1 MKPMTHSA
9 ELAEPLDLGRLQTIL
24 QRAHGLRLACVGDL
38 MLDRYVYGDVSRIS
52 PEAPIPV
59 LRARRTVAMPGGV
72 GNVARNVAALGGVA
86 LLGGIAG
93 ADPAGRELS
102 GIVEAEGR
110 IVDFIDRSSGTPTI
124 VKTRYVSGGQQLM
137 RLDEEEVAVGAF
149 ERDDV
154 FSGASAI
161 LLSDYAKGVVTERL
175 IRSALRAAS
184 EAGIPVI
191 VDPKGR
197 DFARYGAV
205 DVIKPNASELAG
217 ATGLP
222 VETDA
227 EIEAALTALLAATTA
242 RTIVVTRAGKGMSLM
257 RRGGPA
263 THFPGR
269 AREVYDVSGAGDT
282 GLAALGLALGVGASL
297 EQAVQLAILASGVV
311 VGKSGTAVVTPA
323 ELIEAEMSQHA
334 GAALAK
340 VTALDDLAAEVE
352 SWRRQGLKVG
362 FTNGC
367 FDILHRGHVAYLA
380 QARSWCDRLVVAL
393 NTDASVRKLK
403 GEGRPVNDLDS
414 RAVVIGGLAS
424 VDRVTSFDDPTPI
437 RLIERL
443 RPDVLIKGADYTR
456 EGVVG
461 GDLVESWG
469 GEVRLAEFAD
479 GYSTSRTIAKMTES
493 ALGEAG

>member
-1 MKPMTHSA
+1 MTDA
-9 ELAEPLDLGRLQTIL
+9 NLDLGGLQALLDKARGLTI
-24 QRAHGLRLACVGDL
+24 ACVGDL
-38 MLDRYVYGDVSRIS
+38 MLDRYVYGEVSRIS

-59 LRARRTVAMPGGV
+59 LRARRMVAMPGGV
-72 GNVARNVAALGGVA
+72 GNVARNVAALGATARLGGVA
-86 LLGGIAG
+86 GDDAPGT
-93 ADPAGRELS
+93 ELAS
-102 GIVEAEGR
+102 LVSAEDR
-110 IVDFIDRSSGTPTI
+110 IEDFIARTAAGGTI

-137 RLDEEEVAVGAF
+137 RLDEEEPVVGAF

-154 FSGASAI
+154 FSNTSAI

-175 IRSALRAAS
+175 IRSALWQAQN
-184 EAGIPVI
+184 AGVPVI

-227 EIEAALTALLAATTA
+227 QVEAALTALLEATTA
-242 RTIVVTRAGKGMSLM
+242 KAIVVTRAGKGMSLM
-257 RRGGPA
+257 RRGGPVR
-263 THFPGR
+263 HFPGR
-269 AREVYDVSGAGDT
+269 AREVFDVSGAGDT
-282 GLAALGLALGVGASL
+282 GLAALGLALGAGASL
-297 EQAVQLAILASGVV
+297 DQAVQLAILASGVV

-323 ELIEAEMSQHA
+323 ELIEAEVSQHA

-340 VTALDDLAAEVE
+340 VTGLDDLATEVE
-352 SWRRQGLKVG
+352 AWRAQGLKIG

-393 NTDASVRKLK
+393 NTDASVRALK

-424 VDRVTSFDDPTPI
+424 VDRVTAFEDPTPI

-456 EGVVG
+456 DGVVG

-469 GEVRLAEFAD
+469 GEVRLASFTD
-479 GYSTSRTIAKMTES
+479 GFSTTKTIETMKGS
-493 ALGEAG
+493 A

>member
-1 MKPMTHSA
+1 MDDRA
-9 ELAEPLDLGRLQTIL
+9 LDLGTLQSLLDRARGQTI
-24 QRAHGLRLACVGDL
+24 ACVGDV
-38 MLDRYVYGDVSRIS
+38 MLDRYVYGEVSRIS
-52 PEAPIPV
+52 PEGPIPV
-59 LRARRTVAMPGGV
+59 LKMGRAVSMPGGV
-72 GNVARNVAALGGVA
+72 GNVARNVAALGGQARLGA
-86 LLGGIAG
+86 LAG
-93 ADPAGRELS
+93 DDPAGHELR
-102 GIVEAEGR
+102 GLVRAEER
-110 IVDFIDRSSGTPTI
+110 IADFIDRPDGVRTT
-124 VKTRYVSGGQQLM
+124 VKTRFVSGGQQLL
-137 RLDEEEVAVGAF
+137 RLDEEDVAAGVF

-175 IRSALRAAS
+175 IRSALWAAQS
-184 EAGIPVI
+184 SGAPVI

-222 VETDA
+222 VDTDA
-227 EIEAALTALLAATTA
+227 DIEAALAAALEATTA
-242 RTIVVTRAGKGMSLM
+242 KAIVVTRAGKGMSLA
-257 RRGGPA
+257 RRGGGVS
-263 THFPGR
+263 HFPGR
-269 AREVYDVSGAGDT
+269 AREVFDVSGAGDT
-282 GLAALGLALGVGASL
+282 GLAALGLALGAGASL

-311 VGKSGTAVVTPA
+311 VGKSGTAVVTPG

-334 GAALAK
+334 SLAHAK
-340 VTALDDLAAEVE
+340 VTPVDELAAEVDA
-352 SWRRQGLKVG
+352 WRALGLKIG

-393 NTDASVRKLK
+393 NTDASVTRLK

-437 RLIERL
+437 ALIERL
-443 RPDVLIKGADYTR
+443 RPDVLIKGSDYTR

-469 GEVRLAEFAD
+469 GEVRLADFRD
-479 GYSTSRTIAKMTES
+479 GYSTTRTIEKMTGG
-493 ALGEAG
+493 AA

>member
-1 MKPMTHSA
+1 MADRS
-9 ELAEPLDLGRLQTIL
+9 LDLGALQSLLDRARGLTI
-24 QRAHGLRLACVGDL
+24 ACVGDL
-38 MLDRYVYGDVSRIS
+38 MLDRYVYGEVSRIS

-59 LRARRTVAMPGGV
+59 LRSRRTVSMPGGV
-72 GNVARNVAALGGVA
+72 GNVARNVAALGGLA
-86 LLGGIAG
+86 RLGGVVGVDAAGDELARLIA
-93 ADPAGRELS
+93 AEDRIEDVLARSDAAG
-102 GIVEAEGR
+102 
-110 IVDFIDRSSGTPTI
+110 TI

-137 RLDEEEVAVGAF
+137 RLDEEDGAASAF
-149 ERDDV
+149 DRDDV

-161 LLSDYAKGVVTERL
+161 LLSDYAKGVVTDRL
-175 IRSALRAAS
+175 AAAALDQARRTGAV
-184 EAGIPVI
+184 VI

-205 DVIKPNASELAG
+205 DLIKPNASELAG

-227 EIEAALTALLAATTA
+227 EIEAALEALLAATTA
-242 RTIVVTRAGKGMSLM
+242 KAVVVTRAGKGMSLM
-257 RRGGPA
+257 RRGEA
-263 THFPGR
+263 AQHFPGR
-269 AREVYDVSGAGDT
+269 AREVFDVSGAGDT
-282 GLAALGLALGVGASL
+282 GLAALGLALGAGASL

-311 VGKSGTAVVTPA
+311 VGKSGTAVVRPA

-340 VTALDDLAAEVE
+340 VTALEDLAAEVE
-352 SWRRQGLKVG
+352 TWRRQGLKIG

-380 QARSWCDRLVVAL
+380 QARSWCDRLIVAL

-403 GEGRPVNDLDS
+403 GDGRPVNDLDS

-424 VDRVTSFDDPTPI
+424 VDRVTAFDDPTPLA
-437 RLIERL
+437 LIERL

-469 GEVRLAEFAD
+469 GEVRLAAFAD
-479 GYSTSRTIAKMTES
+479 GYSTTGTIARMTES
-493 ALGEAG
+493 AQTSASLGEAG

>member
-1 MKPMTHSA
+1 MADTH
-9 ELAEPLDLGRLQTIL
+9 LDLGGLQALLEKARGLTI
-24 QRAHGLRLACVGDL
+24 ACVGDL
-38 MLDRYVYGDVSRIS
+38 MLDRYVYGEVSRIS

-72 GNVARNVAALGGVA
+72 GNVARNVAALGATARLGGVA
-86 LLGGIAG
+86 GEDGPG
-93 ADPAGRELS
+93 AELAS
-102 GIVEAEGR
+102 LVAAEGR
-110 IVDFIDRSSGTPTI
+110 IEDFIARTAAGGTI
-124 VKTRYVSGGQQLM
+124 VKTRYVSSGQQLM
-137 RLDEEEVAVGAF
+137 RLDEEEPVVGAF

-154 FSGASAI
+154 FSDTSAI

-175 IRSALRAAS
+175 IRSALWQAQN
-184 EAGIPVI
+184 AGVPVI

-227 EIEAALTALLAATTA
+227 EVEAALAALLEATSA
-242 RTIVVTRAGKGMSLM
+242 KAIVVTRAGKGMSLM
-257 RRGGPA
+257 RRGGPVR
-263 THFPGR
+263 HFPGR
-269 AREVYDVSGAGDT
+269 AREVFDVSGAGDT
-282 GLAALGLALGVGASL
+282 GLAALGLALGAGASL

-323 ELIEAEMSQHA
+323 ELIEAEMTQHA

-352 SWRRQGLKVG
+352 GWRAQGLTVG

-393 NTDASVRKLK
+393 NTDASVRALK

-456 EGVVG
+456 DGVVG
-461 GDLVESWG
+461 GDLIESWG
-469 GEVRLAEFAD
+469 GEVRLAAFTD
-479 GYSTSRTIAKMTES
+479 GFSTTKTIETMKGS
-493 ALGEAG
+493 A

>member
-1 MKPMTHSA
+1 MVAPG
-9 ELAEPLDLGRLQTIL
+9 LDLTRLQTL
-24 QRAHGLRLACVGDL
+24 LESARGLALACVGDL

-72 GNVARNVAALGGVA
+72 GNVARNVAALGGTA
-86 LLGGIAG
+86 RLGGVAGEDAAG
-93 ADPAGRELS
+93 AELTAL
-102 GIVEAEGR
+102 VAAEAR
-110 IVDFIDRSSGTPTI
+110 IEDFIARSRAAGTI

-137 RLDEEEVAVGAF
+137 RLDEEELLVSAF

-154 FSGASAI
+154 FSGTSAI
-161 LLSDYAKGVVTERL
+161 LLSDYGKGVVSERL
-175 IRSALRAAS
+175 IRSAVWQAQN
-184 EAGIPVI
+184 AGIPVI

-222 VETDA
+222 VDSDA
-227 EIEAALTALLAATTA
+227 EIEAALEALLAATTA
-242 RTIVVTRAGKGMSLM
+242 KAIVVTRAGKGMSLM
-257 RRGGPA
+257 RRGEPA
-263 THFPGR
+263 QHFPGR
-269 AREVYDVSGAGDT
+269 AREVFDVSGAGDT
-282 GLAALGLALGVGASL
+282 GLAALGLALGAGASL

-323 ELIEAEMSQHA
+323 ELIEAEVSQHA
-334 GAALAK
+334 GTALVK

-352 SWRRQGLKVG
+352 GWHRQGLKVG

-367 FDILHRGHVAYLA
+367 FDVLHRGHVAYLA

-393 NTDASVRKLK
+393 NSDASVRTLK
-403 GEGRPVNDLDS
+403 GDGRPVNDLES

-424 VDRVTSFDDPTPI
+424 VDRVTAFDDPTPL

-456 EGVVG
+456 ETVVG
-461 GDLVESWG
+461 ADLVASWG
-469 GEVRLAEFAD
+469 GEVRLAAFTD
-479 GYSTSRTIAKMTES
+479 GFSTTRTLERIA
-493 ALGEAG
+493 AR

>member
-1 MKPMTHSA
+1 
-9 ELAEPLDLGRLQTIL
+9 
-24 QRAHGLRLACVGDL
+24 
-38 MLDRYVYGDVSRIS
+38 
-52 PEAPIPV
+52 
-59 LRARRTVAMPGGV
+59 
-72 GNVARNVAALGGVA
+72 
-86 LLGGIAG
+86 
-93 ADPAGRELS
+93 
-102 GIVEAEGR
+102 
-110 IVDFIDRSSGTPTI
+110 
-124 VKTRYVSGGQQLM
+124 M
-137 RLDEEEVAVGAF
+137 RLDEEEPVVGAV

-154 FSGASAI
+154 FSKASAI

-175 IRSALRAAS
+175 IRSALWQAQN
-184 EAGIPVI
+184 AGVPVI

-227 EIEAALTALLAATTA
+227 EVEAALTALLEATTA
-242 RTIVVTRAGKGMSLM
+242 KAIVVTRAGKGMSLM
-257 RRGGPA
+257 RRGGPVR
-263 THFPGR
+263 HFPGR
-269 AREVYDVSGAGDT
+269 AREVFDVSGAGDT
-282 GLAALGLALGVGASL
+282 GLAALGLALGAGASL
-297 EQAVQLAILASGVV
+297 DQAVQLAILASGVV

-323 ELIEAEMSQHA
+323 ELIEAEVSQHA

-340 VTALDDLAAEVE
+340 VTGLDDLATEVE
-352 SWRRQGLKVG
+352 AWRAQGLKIG

-393 NTDASVRKLK
+393 NTDASVRALK

-424 VDRVTSFDDPTPI
+424 VDRVTAFEDPTPI

-456 EGVVG
+456 DGVVG

-469 GEVRLAEFAD
+469 GEVRLASFTD
-479 GYSTSRTIAKMTES
+479 GFSTTKTIETMKGS
-493 ALGEAG
+493 A

>member
-1 MKPMTHSA
+1 MPET
-9 ELAEPLDLGRLQTIL
+9 LDLGALQL
-24 QRAHGLRLACVGDL
+24 LLERVRGLKIACVGDL
-38 MLDRYVYGDVSRIS
+38 MLDRYVYGEVSRIS

-72 GNVARNVAALGGVA
+72 GNVARNVAALGGLG
-86 LLGGIAG
+86 LLGAVAGDDAAG
-93 ADPAGRELS
+93 AELKALIADEAGVEDLIDRPAG
-102 GIVEAEGR
+102 AA
-110 IVDFIDRSSGTPTI
+110 TI
-124 VKTRYVSGGQQLM
+124 VKTRFVAAGQQLL
-137 RLDEEEVAVGAF
+137 RLDDENAAPALDDSRAF
-149 ERDDV
+149 SD
-154 FSGASAI
+154 ASAI
-161 LLSDYAKGVVTERL
+161 LLSDYAKGVVGDAL
-175 IRSALRAAS
+175 IAAALAQAARTG
-184 EAGIPVI
+184 APVV

-205 DVIKPNASELAG
+205 DIIKPNASELAG

-227 EIEAALTALLAATTA
+227 EIEAALAALLKATTA
-242 RTIVVTRAGKGMSLM
+242 KAVIVTRAGKGMSLA
-257 RRGGPA
+257 RRGEPV

-269 AREVYDVSGAGDT
+269 AREVFDVSGAGDT
-282 GLAALGLALGVGASL
+282 VLAALGLALGSGASL
-297 EQAVQLAILASGVV
+297 ETAVQFAILASGVV
-311 VGKSGTAVVTPA
+311 VGKAGTAVVTPA
-323 ELIEAEMSQHA
+323 ELVEAELRQHA
-334 GAALAK
+334 VAAQSK
-340 VTALDDLAAEVE
+340 VTPLDELADQVE
-352 SWRRQGLKVG
+352 AWRRQGLRVG

-393 NTDASVRKLK
+393 NTDASVKRLK

-437 RLIERL
+437 ALIERL
-443 RPDVLIKGADYTR
+443 RPDVLIKGSDYTR

-469 GEVRLAEFAD
+469 GEVKLADFKD
-479 GYSTSRTIAKMTES
+479 GFSTTRTIEKMTG
-493 ALGEAG
+493 AAQ

>member
-1 MKPMTHSA
+1 MVAPG
-9 ELAEPLDLGRLQTIL
+9 LDLTRLQTL
-24 QRAHGLRLACVGDL
+24 LESARGLALACVGDL

-72 GNVARNVAALGGVA
+72 GNVARNVAALGGTA
-86 LLGGIAG
+86 RLGGVAGEDAAG
-93 ADPAGRELS
+93 AELTAL
-102 GIVEAEGR
+102 VAAEAR
-110 IVDFIDRSSGTPTI
+110 IEDFIARSRAAGTI

-137 RLDEEEVAVGAF
+137 RLDEEELLVSAF

-154 FSGASAI
+154 FSGTSAI
-161 LLSDYAKGVVTERL
+161 LLSDYGKGVVSERL
-175 IRSALRAAS
+175 IRSAVWQAQN
-184 EAGIPVI
+184 AGIPVI

-222 VETDA
+222 VDSDA
-227 EIEAALTALLAATTA
+227 EIEAALEALLAATTA
-242 RTIVVTRAGKGMSLM
+242 KAIVVTRAGKGMSLM
-257 RRGGPA
+257 RRGEPA
-263 THFPGR
+263 QHFPGR
-269 AREVYDVSGAGDT
+269 AREVFDVSGAGDT
-282 GLAALGLALGVGASL
+282 GLAALGLALGAGASL

-323 ELIEAEMSQHA
+323 ELIEAEVSQHA
-334 GAALAK
+334 GTALVK

-352 SWRRQGLKVG
+352 GWHRQGLKVG

-367 FDILHRGHVAYLA
+367 FDVLHRGHVAYLA

-393 NTDASVRKLK
+393 NSDASVRTLK
-403 GEGRPVNDLDS
+403 GDGRPVNDLES

-424 VDRVTSFDDPTPI
+424 VDRVTAFDDPTPL

-456 EGVVG
+456 DTVVG
-461 GDLVESWG
+461 ADLVASWG
-469 GEVRLAEFAD
+469 GEVRLAAFTD
-479 GYSTSRTIAKMTES
+479 GFSTTRTLERIA
-493 ALGEAG
+493 AR